1 MRFDFDAAK
10 LQFFSNK
17 AKSRNMTPSKRG
29 HSDEVIAV
37 NNRWMLE
44 EEFDLD
50 EVAGLVLPEIST
62 KMLKA
67 RLKDFYQPS
76 QFGVYNQAELCYME
90 ECEYF
95 LFNLDLMERG
105 RLECLVDNFASF
117 LDIYTGISFLQ
128 H

>member
-1 MRFDFDAAK
+1 MRFDLESAK

-17 AKSRNMTPSKRG
+17 AKPRHLTPSKARP
-29 HSDEVIAV
+29 SDDVIAV
-37 NNRWMLE
+37 NNRWILE

-50 EVAGLVLPEIST
+50 EVAGLVLPDITT

-67 RLKDFYQPS
+67 RLKDFYQPA

-95 LFNLDLMERG
+95 LFNLDLMDKG
-105 RLECLVDNFASF
+105 RLECLVDNYASF
-117 LDIYTGISFLQ
+117 LDIYSGVSFLQ